1 MSFKKEVFQGYVKL
15 TDFNNIYIPPSI
27 QNLII
32 KNYCEQNNLVFK
44 LSVNEQ
50 NIANCYMEL
59 FFILKSIKKIDG
71 LIMNSIYM
79 LPQDKKNFNFFINLY
94 KKRNLKLFF
103 IFENEKVKSLK
114 ELKIKFEEYKKYKSF
129 NDFL

>member
-1 MSFKKEVFQGYVKL
+1 
-15 TDFNNIYIPPSI
+15 
-27 QNLII
+27 
-32 KNYCEQNNLVFK
+32 
-44 LSVNEQ
+44 
-50 NIANCYMEL
+50 
-59 FFILKSIKKIDG
+59 
-71 LIMNSIYM
+71 M

>member
-15 TDFNNIYIPPSI
+15 TEFNNIYIPPSI